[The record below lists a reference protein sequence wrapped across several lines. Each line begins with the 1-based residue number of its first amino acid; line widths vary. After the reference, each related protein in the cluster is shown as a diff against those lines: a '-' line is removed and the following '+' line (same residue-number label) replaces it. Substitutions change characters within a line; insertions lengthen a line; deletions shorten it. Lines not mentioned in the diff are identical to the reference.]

1 MTHILI
7 IGGSDAGISAA
18 LRAREWDSSTD
29 VTLVLRDDYPNFSIC
44 GLPYFLSGE
53 VPDWHRLAHRTRAEL
68 EAAGITLL
76 GGTTATRLD
85 PAGHRVEVQD
95 DAGARTLRYD
105 RLVIATG
112 AEPVRPPLPGL
123 DAPGVFLLH
132 HMGQGLALADY
143 LERRRPA
150 RAVVIGAGYI
160 GCEMVDALSRRGL
173 QVTVMEQAPAVLP
186 TVDPALGQILGRRM
200 AERGVEVLCGTPVA
214 RIEQRP
220 SLVVVTRDG
229 QEREAD
235 LVLVAAGVRP
245 ATTLA
250 RQAGMRLGV
259 LGAIPVTPTMATD
272 LPDVWAAGDCVETRH
287 ALLSTPTYLPLGTTA
302 HKQGRVAGENAAGGE
317 RVFAGSVGTQAVLVF
332 DLVAARTG
340 LRDAEAARA
349 GWNPR
354 TSELTSWDHKVYYP
368 GAEPLVIRLTG
379 DERTGRL
386 LGLQLLGHRSGEVA
400 KRVDIAAVALQQ
412 ALSVDAL
419 CDLDLSYTPPLGSPW
434 DPVQMA
440 AQDWSARRRM

>member
-18 LRAREWDSSTD
+18 LRARQWDSSTD

-85 PAGHRVEVQD
+85 PAAHRVEVQD

-132 HMGQGLALADY
+132 HMGQGLALAEY

-214 RIEQRP
+214 RIERRH

-245 ATTLA
+245 ASALA
-250 RQAGMRLGV
+250 RQAGMTLGV

-287 ALLSTPTYLPLGTTA
+287 ALLNTPTYLPLGTTA

-340 LRDAEAARA
+340 LRDAEAAKA

-354 TSELTSWDHKVYYP
+354 TSELTCWDHKVYYP
-368 GAEPLVIRLTG
+368 GAEPLVTRLTG

-412 ALSVDAL
+412 GLSVDAL
-419 CDLDLSYTPPLGSPW
+419 SDLDLSYTPPLGSPW

-440 AQDWSARRRM
+440 AQDWSAGRRM